1 MAHLEVGERAGE
13 ATALS
18 NIGAVYAS
26 LEEWDDA
33 LINLQVA
40 VALAEQI
47 QHTKL
52 SLLRANLEAV
62 KQEHAKAF
70 SENSNNF
77 LTN

>member
-26 LEEWDDA
+26 LEEWDNA
-33 LINLQVA
+33 ITNLDTV
-40 VALAEQI
+40 VVLAEQL
-47 QHTKL
+47 QHKEL
-52 SLLRANLEAV
+52 SSFRANLEAV